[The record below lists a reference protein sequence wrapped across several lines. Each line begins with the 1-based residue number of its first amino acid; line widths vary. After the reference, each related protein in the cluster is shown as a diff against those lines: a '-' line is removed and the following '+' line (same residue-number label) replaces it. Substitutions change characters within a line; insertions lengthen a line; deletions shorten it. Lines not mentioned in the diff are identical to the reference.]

1 MLMWERTITGL
12 YSVVSPFYLF
22 SSFDE
27 NTTISF
33 FFFSPHQSPDTMLSP
48 LISPRSRP
56 LPDVAGGLK
65 LLGERP
71 SVEPCYHVQDEEVPI
86 LEPPVQHRLAILRQ
100 IILMEGSEALK
111 IPAEEYDCLPCQETC
126 LGGVSAPEKPT
137 EDEIVDTYPYRPL
150 PRRGVA
156 ARLRVV
162 HLLERGEGAHTGWTA
177 EEGGIQILPRDNL
190 LCLLWCGYA
199 CPQGHEPAPQA
210 ETLYETVILTGL
222 PPRHAGR
229 GRRGEALSTPLIGG
243 EGCPLSA

>member
-1 MLMWERTITGL
+1 MADIVHAFVCVFYAARYLNIAPAVMGL
-12 YSVVSPFYLF
+12 YQKVSGTAPLLAALKGRFRLF
-22 SSFDE
+22 TFSPFDE

-33 FFFSPHQSPDTMLSP
+33 FFFTASISRHDAVTFILAALSP
-48 LISPRSRP
+48 SARCGR
-56 LPDVAGGLK
+56 GLK
-65 LLGERP
+65 LLSERP

-111 IPAEEYDCLPCQETC
+111 IPAEEYDCLPCQEAC
-126 LGGVSAPEKPT
+126 LGGVSVPEEPT

-190 LCLLWCGYA
+190 LRLLWCGYA
-199 CPQGHEPAPQA
+199 CPQGP
-210 ETLYETVILTGL
+210 
-222 PPRHAGR
+222 
-229 GRRGEALSTPLIGG
+229 
-243 EGCPLSA
+243 